1 MRAKKP
7 PNASADACQR
17 CTAILLSGVQRCTM
31 CGWPS
36 GAGYPP
42 GDDQQ
47 VAPLVAVP
55 TSVPTEV
62 VDEGE
67 GHADAQFDALT
78 ALAERRTAP
87 AVVPEAVEAELAA
100 AEVVNAVDVELE
112 DETED
117 GGEVDSDPAADV
129 GTVEAPALVMAAA
142 TRTTADFDPLTAPLE
157 QVMGGSAL
165 RYGGLPDAPPADSVD
180 HDGHVA
186 AHEPTDG
193 LASAISDIEP
203 VLPAVAADHRVSHDV
218 AIALAP
224 LTRPA
229 SALVVTVPVLSLLT
243 LVVSWLAGR
252 SLEGSVTSAGL
263 LGLVGLTLAMG
274 TLAAWAASIVIFLL
288 WVRRARANVADLS
301 PVTQRWSPTWS
312 VVGWLVPLAGLFI
325 GWQVLVDL
333 WHGSDPQS
341 RDDAG
346 STRPNPQPIS
356 GWLVGLALSFLVSS
370 LTGPVLP
377 ESLFLDMLSV
387 LLLLGSGVCLAVVVR
402 QIGVWQDTAL
412 PVASTDAVGTSLEA

>member
-7 PNASADACQR
+7 SKASADACQR

-55 TSVPTEV
+55 TSVPAEV

-100 AEVVNAVDVELE
+100 ADIVNAVDVDLE
-112 DETED
+112 DEGE
-117 GGEVDSDPAADV
+117 GEVDTDPAADIE
-129 GTVEAPALVMAAA
+129 TVEAPALVMAAA
-142 TRTTADFDPLTAPLE
+142 TSTTADFDPLTAPLE
-157 QVMGGSAL
+157 QLMGGSAP
-165 RYGGLPDAPPADSVD
+165 RSGGLSDAPPADSVD

-193 LASAISDIEP
+193 VASAISDIEP
-203 VLPAVAADHRVSHDV
+203 VQPAVAADHQVSHDA

-229 SALVVTVPVLSLLT
+229 SALIVTVPVLSLLT
-243 LVVSWLAGR
+243 LLVSWLAGR

-274 TLAAWAASIVIFLL
+274 TLAAWAASIVVFLL

-301 PVTQRWSPTWS
+301 PVSQRWSPTWS
-312 VVGWLVPLAGLFI
+312 VVGWLVPVAGLFI

-346 STRPNPQPIS
+346 STRPNPQPII

-377 ESLFLDMLSV
+377 DSLVLDLLSV
-387 LLLLGSGVCLAVVVR
+387 LLLLGSGVCLAIVVR
-402 QIGVWQDTAL
+402 QIGMWQDTAL
-412 PVASTDAVGTSLEA
+412 PVAATDAVGTSLGA

>member
-7 PNASADACQR
+7 SKASADACQR

-55 TSVPTEV
+55 TSVPAEV

-100 AEVVNAVDVELE
+100 ADIVNAVDVDLE
-112 DETED
+112 DE
-117 GGEVDSDPAADV
+117 GEVDTDPATDIE
-129 GTVEAPALVMAAA
+129 TVEAPALVMAAA
-142 TRTTADFDPLTAPLE
+142 TSTTADFDPLTAPLE
-157 QVMGGSAL
+157 QLMGGSAP
-165 RYGGLPDAPPADSVD
+165 RSGGLSDAPPADSVD
-180 HDGHVA
+180 HDGHVT
-186 AHEPTDG
+186 AHEPTEAV
-193 LASAISDIEP
+193 ASAISDIEP
-203 VLPAVAADHRVSHDV
+203 VPPAVAADHQVSHDA

-229 SALVVTVPVLSLLT
+229 SALIVTVPVLSLLT
-243 LVVSWLAGR
+243 LLVSWLAGR

-274 TLAAWAASIVIFLL
+274 TLAAWAASIVVFLL

-301 PVTQRWSPTWS
+301 PVSQRWSPTWS
-312 VVGWLVPLAGLFI
+312 VVGWLVPVAGLFI

-346 STRPNPQPIS
+346 STRPNPQPII

-377 ESLFLDMLSV
+377 DSLVLDLLSV
-387 LLLLGSGVCLAVVVR
+387 LLLLGSGVCLAIVVR
-402 QIGVWQDTAL
+402 QIGMWQDTAL
-412 PVASTDAVGTSLEA
+412 PVAATDAVGTSLEA